1 MRPVKS
7 RKKMNAVLITVAC
20 GFLLLVWQA
29 FTGRGKANEDSLINR
44 LIELGRDQ
52 SVWEILPVLARQG
65 SQAERPEEILLQRE
79 ALGEW
84 MPGYLYQTQ
93 TGQVAVRVI
102 GEESLN
108 DAEDGSGFSEQ
119 EETELSLEELM
130 RLENQES
137 QREDSTVT
145 LLDLES
151 LLAEETQNAEEAQ
164 GTDREQPEQGA
175 RLNQDLVAAGEIFVP
190 HDRQQ
195 TVDLSDLQSYETL
208 RNRYYTVDIFEKI
221 V

>member
-7 RKKMNAVLITVAC
+7 RKKMNAILITVAC

-29 FTGRGKANEDSLINR
+29 FTGGGRADEDSLISR
-44 LIELGRDQ
+44 LMQMGRDQ
-52 SVWEILPVLARQG
+52 SVREILPVLARQG
-65 SQAERPEEILLQRE
+65 SQAERQEEMFLQRE
-79 ALGEW
+79 ALEEW

-119 EETELSLEELM
+119 EETDLSLEELM
-130 RLENQES
+130 RLENQE
-137 QREDSTVT
+137 DSTVK

-164 GTDREQPEQGA
+164 GTDGEQPE
-175 RLNQDLVAAGEIFVP
+175 LNQDIMASGGFLCLMIVN
-190 HDRQQ
+190 RQW
-195 TVDLSDLQSYETL
+195 
-208 RNRYYTVDIFEKI
+208 I
-221 V
+221 